1 MVLSTASD
9 AETRGAVMDDASK
22 AASAVEYVCAIDGCN
37 NVATRVRQF
46 NRDPNFVYRW
56 CNETHA
62 GGTLKPKA
70 MPLPV
75 VLTRAPDA
83 IEMDQPV
90 PVTGAPC
97 SRCGRPVVNVGPGEW
112 ECPCDESCNCDELI
126 AAREEIARLKAQYE
140 CVDCGESV
148 MGPAEVAAVLAAV
161 LAELRAQATM
171 KYLDESRVGTL
182 ARFQRDLQKRATK

>member
-9 AETRGAVMDDASK
+9 AETRGAVMDDANK

-62 GGTLKPKA
+62 GATLKPRA

-75 VLTRAPDA
+75 VLTRAPEA
-83 IEMDQPV
+83 
-90 PVTGAPC
+90 
-97 SRCGRPVVNVGPGEW
+97 VNVSRLMPTVIS
-112 ECPCDESCNCDELI
+112 PSCNCDELI
-126 AAREEIARLKAQYE
+126 AARETIARLTVEIDKREAAR
-140 CVDCGESV
+140 
-148 MGPAEVAAVLAAV
+148 AEADKIACKVFAMDSSLRLELATVTQERDALRTSLDLAAQAV
-161 LAELRAQATM
+161 NNLAHGPRGS
-171 KYLDESRVGTL
+171 K
-182 ARFQRDLQKRATK
+182 

>member
-9 AETRGAVMDDASK
+9 AETRGAVRNDASK

-46 NRDPNFVYRW
+46 NRDPLYVYRW
-56 CNETHA
+56 CDETHA
-62 GGTLKPKA
+62 GETLKAKA

-75 VLTRAPDA
+75 LASD
-83 IEMDQPV
+83 
-90 PVTGAPC
+90 
-97 SRCGRPVVNVGPGEW
+97 
-112 ECPCDESCNCDELI
+112 CNCDELI

-182 ARFQRDLQKRATK
+182 AGFQRDLQKRATK